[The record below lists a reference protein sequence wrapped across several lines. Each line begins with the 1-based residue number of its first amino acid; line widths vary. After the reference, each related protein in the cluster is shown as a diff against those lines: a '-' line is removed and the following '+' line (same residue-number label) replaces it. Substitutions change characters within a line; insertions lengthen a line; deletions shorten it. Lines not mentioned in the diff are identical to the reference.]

1 MYYICKKKQME
12 SLHDYF
18 FLNNRW
24 KIKDSDIQVVLNNK
38 DFYSEIAEAFERV
51 CYGHAY
57 VLNHFDDTF
66 LYTSLHAPIW
76 CRNSMDE
83 CRRAICKEENKLVE
97 EASLNLSHVFERLM
111 REEKTHAVIY
121 SSFHI
126 DYQNCPLMVNCRM
139 TPLVVNGDGALVAS
153 LIVFS
158 LPVEQGDVS
167 TQIYLP
173 THEKF
178 LNYSF
183 KEHKWLESL
192 MPVLTFRER
201 EILHL
206 SAQGCTS
213 KEIGQKLCRSIDT
226 IKRYKKNISR
236 KLNASTISAAIV
248 KAASYKLL

>member
-1 MYYICKKKQME
+1 MFNKYPFGYLWYPNMYYICKKKQME

-18 FLNNRW
+18 FLNNRR

-97 EASLNLSHVFERLM
+97 EVSLNLSHVFERLM

-126 DYQNCPLMVNCRM
+126 DYQNCPLMVNCLPDDSSGGKWRWCFGRIFNSFLF
-139 TPLVVNGDGALVAS
+139 TGGAGRCKYA
-153 LIVFS
+153 
-158 LPVEQGDVS
+158 
-167 TQIYLP
+167 
-173 THEKF
+173 
-178 LNYSF
+178 N
-183 KEHKWLESL
+183 
-192 MPVLTFRER
+192 
-201 EILHL
+201 L
-206 SAQGCTS
+206 SA
-213 KEIGQKLCRSIDT
+213 
-226 IKRYKKNISR
+226 NP
-236 KLNASTISAAIV
+236 
-248 KAASYKLL
+248 